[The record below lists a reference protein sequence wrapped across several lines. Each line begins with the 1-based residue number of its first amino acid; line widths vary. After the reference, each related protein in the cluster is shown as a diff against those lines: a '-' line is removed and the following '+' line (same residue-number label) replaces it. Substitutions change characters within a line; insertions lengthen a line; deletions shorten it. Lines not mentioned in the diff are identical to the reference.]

1 METNKY
7 EKFSITELEER
18 KGKVTKVNS
27 YVFGLMIIYGIYMF
41 YNMIN
46 GTWNSRSPII
56 IIPIL
61 LIIVVFANRA
71 AMKRISTEISTRKN

>member
-1 METNKY
+1 MASNKH
-7 EKFSITELEER
+7 EKFSSEELEER
-18 KGKVTKVNS
+18 KSKIAKVNS
-27 YVFGLMIIYGIYMF
+27 LVFGLMIIYGIYMF